1 MISWLVL
8 SLLSSAQQVQYS
20 RDIQP
25 ILSSSCFTCHGRDPS
40 SRKEDLRLDS
50 FDFATAE
57 RESGFP
63 LVPGDP
69 EASLIWQRINAK
81 DLDDIMPPLKSKVH
95 DQLIDEQRRLIYD
108 WIKQGAKYEKHWA
121 FIPPQRSD
129 VPDGANPIDHFIQQ
143 RSAKTETHTLIRRL
157 FIDVTGLPLRC

>member
-1 MISWLVL
+1 MISWLFL
-8 SLLSSAQQVQYS
+8 SLLSAPQQVQYS

-95 DQLIDEQRRLIYD
+95 DSRFKR
-108 WIKQGAKYEKHWA
+108 
-121 FIPPQRSD
+121 
-129 VPDGANPIDHFIQQ
+129 
-143 RSAKTETHTLIRRL
+143 
-157 FIDVTGLPLRC
+157 